1 VAGEPVM
8 INNMEFFSESL
19 KKDHLLSKIDAR
31 IKLLLALLLLAMIL
45 SYKGFFFP
53 IFVILFCFLLRAMLR
68 VPLRVFFLRLSEP
81 LFISAVVVFLKTF
94 FSGHLSLF
102 SFSLFGLK
110 IAVYQEGLRE
120 GLMIGSRIIGAVSIL
135 TIMGFSTPFTEFMAS
150 LSWLRVPKGFIEV
163 MVFAYRYIFVL
174 LDESLV
180 IYHSQKTRLGYTSFK
195 RGLSSFGT
203 LTGSLILKV
212 FEHSQNTA
220 MALVQRGFDG
230 HIPMALERPMR
241 SSEILGAMI
250 FVLAMGYL
258 WTI

>member
-1 VAGEPVM
+1 
-8 INNMEFFSESL
+8 MELFSEYL
-19 KKDHLLSKIDAR
+19 RKEHLLSKIDAR
-31 IKLLLALLLLAMIL
+31 IKLLVALILLAMIL

-53 IFVILFCFLLRAMLR
+53 IFVILFCFLLAVMLR

-81 LFISAVVVFLKTF
+81 LFISAVVVLLKTF

-102 SFSLFGLK
+102 SVSLLGLK
-110 IAVYQEGLRE
+110 VAAYQEGLRE
-120 GLMIGSRIIGAVSIL
+120 GLMISCRIIGAVSIL
-135 TIMGFSTPFTEFMAS
+135 MIMGFSTPFTEFMAS
-150 LSWLRVPKGFIEV
+150 LSWLRVPRGFIEV

-180 IYHSQKTRLGYTSFK
+180 IYHSQKTRLGYTNLK
-195 RGLSSFGT
+195 RGLRSFGT

-230 HIPMALERPMR
+230 HIPMAEERSLR
-241 SSEILGAMI
+241 GSEVFGSII
-250 FVLAMGYL
+250 FIFAMGYL
-258 WTI
+258 WMI

>member
-1 VAGEPVM
+1 M
-8 INNMEFFSESL
+8 DLFSEHF

-31 IKLLLALLLLAMIL
+31 IKLLVALVLLAMIL

-53 IFVILFCFLLRAMLR
+53 LVVIFFCLLLGAALR
-68 VPLRVFFLRLSEP
+68 VPLRVFLLRLSEP
-81 LFISAVVVFLKTF
+81 LFISAVVVLLKTF
-94 FSGHLSLF
+94 FSGNLSLF
-102 SFSLFGLK
+102 SISLFGLK
-110 IAVYQEGLRE
+110 IAAYQEGLRE
-120 GLMIGSRIIGAVSIL
+120 GLMISSRIIGAVSIL
-135 TIMGFSTPFTEFMAS
+135 TIMGFSTPFTEFMAG
-150 LSWLRVPKGFIEV
+150 LSWLRVPRGFIEV

-180 IYHSQKTRLGYTSFK
+180 IYNSQKTRLGYTSFK

-230 HIPMALERPMR
+230 HIPMALERPLKG
-241 SSEILGAMI
+241 SEILGSMI
-250 FVLAMGYL
+250 LVFAMGYL
-258 WTI
+258 WMI

>member
-1 VAGEPVM
+1 VEL
-8 INNMEFFSESL
+8 FSEQF
-19 KKDHLLSKIDAR
+19 KKDHLLSKIDGR
-31 IKLLLALLLLAMIL
+31 IKLLVALILLAMIL

-53 IFVILFCFLLRAMLR
+53 LFVILFCLLLRAMLR
-68 VPLRVFFLRLSEP
+68 VPFRIFFLRLSEP
-81 LFISAVVVFLKTF
+81 LFISAVVLFLKTF

-102 SFSLFGLK
+102 SVSLFGLK
-110 IAVYQEGLRE
+110 IVAYQEGLRE
-120 GLMIGSRIIGAVSIL
+120 GLMISCRIIGAVSVL

-150 LSWLRVPKGFIEV
+150 LSWLKIPKGFIEV

-180 IYHSQKTRLGYTSFK
+180 IYHSQKTRLGYTGLR
-195 RGLSSFGT
+195 RGISSFGT

-220 MALVQRGFDG
+220 MALAQRGFDG
-230 HIPMALERPMR
+230 RMPMAIGR
-241 SSEILGAMI
+241 SFKGSEILGSMI

-258 WTI
+258 WMI

>member
-1 VAGEPVM
+1 
-8 INNMEFFSESL
+8 MELFSEQL
-19 KKDHLLSKIDAR
+19 KRNHLLSKIDGR
-31 IKLLLALLLLAMIL
+31 IKLILALILLVMIL

-53 IFVILFCFLLRAMLR
+53 LFVILFCLFLRAMLR

-81 LFISAVVVFLKTF
+81 LFISAVVIFLKAF
-94 FSGHLSLF
+94 FSGHLSLL
-102 SFSLFGLK
+102 SVSLFGLK
-110 IAVYQEGLRE
+110 LAVYQEGLRE
-120 GLMIGSRIIGAVSIL
+120 GLMISCRIIGAVSVL

-150 LSWLRVPKGFIEV
+150 LSWLRIPKGFIEV

-180 IYHSQKTRLGYTSFK
+180 IYHSQKTRLGYTGLR

-230 HIPMALERPMR
+230 RIPMAMEKSLKG
-241 SSEILGAMI
+241 SEILGSTI

-258 WTI
+258 WMI